1 MKHLALAAA
10 MSVFTLAAA
19 IMPGHAAD
27 SVTLDINALET
38 AAVSDLTAAKADA
51 DAHNDVFA
59 SQCYAG
65 AVAFVQAHP
74 LSLPALPSSGVVSAF
89 QGGRDAVKNVEAQ
102 KSTGLIPPELI
113 QACGP
118 LALDVQNDL
127 GKAGSN
133 FVLFGVHL

>member
-1 MKHLALAAA
+1 MKHLALAIV
-10 MSVFTLAAA
+10 MPLLTLAAA
-19 IMPGHAAD
+19 TMPSHAAV
-27 SVTLDINALET
+27 SITLDLNALET
-38 AAVSDLTAAKADA
+38 ATVSDLTAAKADA

-65 AVAFVQAHP
+65 AAAFVQAHP
-74 LSLPALPSSGVVSAF
+74 LSLPVLPSFGVVSAF
-89 QGGRDAVKNVEAQ
+89 QGARDAVKTVAAK

-127 GKAGSN
+127 GKAAPN
-133 FVLFGVHL
+133 FVLFGLHL